1 MGKTKGVASPAHT
14 QQEKVA
20 LAKRVCEVYESQN
33 CTLESACESVSVK
46 PSTFY
51 LWCAQIGE
59 IRETYKKAKE
69 SADEFY
75 WNELLRPK
83 LKTSLQKL
91 VEGFDEE
98 QEVEEDV
105 IWQGVMVKD
114 EQTGLPMRKNKITRS
129 KVAPNPTSVIFG
141 MKVVFPDK
149 TKDGL
154 DITSGG
160 KELSRGPLADLPIEQ
175 QAEILRML
183 SKKDADK

>member
-14 QQEKVA
+14 NEEKIS

-33 CTLESACESVSVK
+33 CTLESACESVGIAWR
-46 PSTFY
+46 TFY
-51 LWCAQIGE
+51 LWNAQIAE
-59 IRETYKKAKE
+59 IAETYKKAKE
-69 SADEFY
+69 KADEFY
-75 WNELLRPK
+75 WQELLKPK
-83 LKTSLQKL
+83 LKTSLEVL
-91 VEGFDEE
+91 VEGFQDE
-98 QEVEEDV
+98 QETEEDV
-105 IWQGVMVKD
+105 YWQGVSIKD
-114 EQTGLPMRKNKITRS
+114 PDTGMPMRKNKIVRS
-129 KVAPNPTSVIFG
+129 RVAPNPTSVIFG

-183 SKKDADK
+183 QKKDADR

>member
-1 MGKTKGVASPAHT
+1 MGKLKGVASPAHT
-14 QQEKVA
+14 EEEKIS
-20 LAKRVCEVYESQN
+20 LAKQVCEVYESQR
-33 CTLESACESVSVK
+33 CTLESACEIVGIPVR
-46 PSTFY
+46 TFHF
-51 LWCAQIGE
+51 WNAQIAE
-59 IRETYKKAKE
+59 IAETYKKAKE

-75 WNELLRPK
+75 WNELLKPK

-105 IWQGVMVKD
+105 VWQGVMVKD
-114 EQTGLPMRKNKITRS
+114 PETGLPLRKNKVTRA

-149 TKDGL
+149 TKDGI

-175 QAEILRML
+175 QAEILRL
-183 SKKDADK
+183 LQKKDADR